1 MKIKSIKFK
10 NDKTL
15 IKFFSSEQPRG
26 YNEVIEETVDKKT
39 DQIRHKDFQA
49 ALDKIAPHIL
59 IRGEFTNIMDRL
71 DRPIDMKWFSDFSH
85 EDDPRFDG
93 IEITGVIIQ
102 GKDATDGVQ
111 LVGRKVMED
120 GGVIELK
127 TPSIGLFNDGSD
139 YYYPLADIL
148 SSQIE
153 TLLTEAES
161 FVNGKTGAT
170 KQMEIEF
177 KEPKKLKA
185 AS

>member
-10 NDKTL
+10 GDKTV
-15 IKFFSSEQPRG
+15 IKFATAEQPRG
-26 YNEVIEETVDKKT
+26 YNEVVNETDDKNS
-39 DQIRHKDFQA
+39 DRIRHKDFQV
-49 ALDKIAPHIL
+49 ALEKLAPHML
-59 IRGEFTNIMDRL
+59 IRYGFSNLMDRL
-71 DRPIDMKWFSDFSH
+71 DRPIDKKWFDDFAS

-93 IEITGVIIQ
+93 IEMLGIIIQ
-102 GKDATDGVQ
+102 GKDAVDGVQ
-111 LVGRKVMED
+111 LLGQKVSDD
-120 GGVIELK
+120 GEVLPLK
-127 TPSIGLFNDGSD
+127 TCSIGLFNDGSD

-177 KEPKKLKA
+177 KEPKKLQA
-185 AS
+185 V

>member
-1 MKIKSIKFK
+1 
-10 NDKTL
+10 
-15 IKFFSSEQPRG
+15 
-26 YNEVIEETVDKKT
+26 
-39 DQIRHKDFQA
+39 
-49 ALDKIAPHIL
+49 
-59 IRGEFTNIMDRL
+59 MDRL
-71 DRPIDMKWFSDFSH
+71 DRPIDMKWFSDFAS

-153 TLLTEAES
+153 TLLTEAEK
-161 FVNGKTGAT
+161 FVTEGKTGAT

-177 KEPKKLKA
+177 KEPKKLQA